1 MLALIAYLGTAE
13 GQPLPLDPLVTVG
26 TLDNGLTYYF
36 RQNSEPQGR
45 AELRLVVNAGSVLED
60 EDQLGMAHFVEHML
74 FNGTTRFPKQ
84 DLIDF
89 FELAGMTFGPDVNA
103 YTSFD
108 ETVYMLEVPT
118 DSQEVLRTGF
128 QVLREWASNGLLD
141 PVEIEAERGVI
152 LEEWRG
158 RLGAGSRIQ
167 NQILPLILKDS
178 RYAKR
183 LPIGDTLL
191 INNGSPEA
199 LTRFYKT
206 WYRPDLMSVVVVGD
220 LHLDD
225 AVSLIKDSF
234 DDWQMPAEP
243 IARPTFE
250 VSVDPDTHVKVIT
263 DPETP
268 YTLIE
273 VETLRPAAPV
283 KNIDDFRKRLAAQ
296 LARGM
301 LNRRF
306 AEIAR
311 DGMRA
316 PFLWARVT
324 AGTLVRPLSA
334 YSLATQ
340 VAEDSLKSG
349 LKAMLMETKRALDHG
364 FTDGE
369 LRRQK
374 LQQLRVFERAANEHD
389 TTPSSSHA
397 ARLVQHFLTQRPVPG
412 NRFQFDL
419 AQSMMSGIS
428 LDDVNHALRY
438 QLSDT
443 SRVVVATLPER
454 DDLDPPSEAEL
465 SDVLQQV
472 NLMATTPYVD
482 MVADQPLIRD
492 IPTGSPVIHSKRIDP
507 IDVTIWTLA
516 NGPRVVLK
524 PTDFKNDEILLG
536 AFSPGG
542 SSLADDDEYLNA
554 SLSDLLVQ
562 RSGVGEF
569 DQSAL
574 VKKLTGHMVSVAPI
588 IGSLTEGFSAR
599 ATPADLEVMFQ
610 LIYLYATQPR
620 LDESSVLS
628 FKGQQRAMLANRAAL
643 PAAAFQDSLIAALYP
658 NDPRRS
664 SLTSD
669 SLESIDGE
677 KALSFYRA
685 RFADM
690 GDFTFVLV
698 GNFDIDQLRYLSER
712 YLGALPA
719 TNRNETW
726 VDRFRPSP
734 EGIVTKIARKGLEE
748 RAQTAI
754 VFHGLT
760 EYSFDRGSLI
770 QVLVRVLDMRLRE
783 ELREALGGVYSASVN
798 GGLTRL
804 PQGTY
809 GINIFFGSA
818 PERVDELTAAVL
830 DEIKAI
836 QTDLDL
842 TPYLEKTKAQYRRDQ
857 EISMEQNSFWIGAL
871 QEYLENPLLQLE
883 DIPQIPHL
891 LDNVN
896 EDMIRQAARMWLIDR
911 YVKVVLL
918 PENSSSTTK

>member
-13 GQPLPLDPLVTVG
+13 GQPLPLDPLVNVG
-26 TLDNGLTYYF
+26 TLDNGLTYYV

-118 DSQEVLRTGF
+118 DSQEVLHTGF
-128 QVLREWASNGLLD
+128 QVLREWASNGVLD
-141 PVEIEAERGVI
+141 PEEIEAERGVI

-167 NQILPLILKDS
+167 DQILPLILKDS
-178 RYAKR
+178 RYAER

-220 LHLDD
+220 LQVDD
-225 AVSLIKDSF
+225 AISLIKASF
-234 DDWQMPAEP
+234 DDWQLPAEP
-243 IARPTFE
+243 STRPTFE
-250 VSVDPDTHVKVIT
+250 ISVDPGTHVKVIT

-268 YTLIE
+268 YALIE
-273 VETLRPAAPV
+273 VETLRPAATV
-283 KNIDDFRKRLAAQ
+283 ETVDDFRERLAAQ

-311 DGMRA
+311 DGMHA

-334 YSLATQ
+334 YSLAAQ

-349 LKAMLMETKRALDHG
+349 LKSMLQVTKSALDHG

-369 LRRQK
+369 LKRQK
-374 LQQLRVFERAANEHD
+374 LQQLRVYERAANEHD

-397 ARLVQHFLTQRPVPG
+397 ARLVLHFLTQRPVPG
-412 NRFQFDL
+412 QKYQYEL
-419 AQSMMSGIS
+419 ARSLMPEIS
-428 LDDVNHALRY
+428 LDDVNLALRY
-438 QLSDT
+438 QVSDT
-443 SRVVVATLPER
+443 SRVLVATLPER
-454 DDLDPPSEAEL
+454 HDLNPPTEEEL
-465 SDVLQQV
+465 TDILEQV
-472 NLMATTPYVD
+472 SLAATTPYVD
-482 MVADQPLIRD
+482 TDADLPLIRD
-492 IPTGSPVIHSKRIDP
+492 LPVGSPVVDSKRIDS
-507 IDVTIWTLA
+507 IDVTILTLA

-542 SSLADDDEYLNA
+542 SSLADDDDYLNA
-554 SLSDLLVQ
+554 SLSDILVQ

-569 DQSAL
+569 DQSSL
-574 VKKLTGHMVSVAPI
+574 VKKLTGHMVSVAPV
-588 IGSLTEGFSAR
+588 IGPMTEGFSAR
-599 ATPADLEVMFQ
+599 TTPADLEVMFQ
-610 LIYLYATQPR
+610 LIFLYATQPR
-620 LDESSVLS
+620 LDESSILS
-628 FKGQQRAMLANRAAL
+628 FKSQQRAMLANRAAL
-643 PAAAFQDSLIAALYP
+643 PAATFQDSLIAALYP

-664 SLTSD
+664 PLTAD
-669 SLESIDGE
+669 LLDSIDGE
-677 KALSFYRA
+677 TALSFYRA

-698 GNFDIDQLRYLSER
+698 GNFNIDHVRSLAER

-719 TNRNETW
+719 TSRNETW

-734 EGIVTKIARKGLEE
+734 DGVVTKVARKGLEE
-748 RAQTAI
+748 RAQTAL

-760 EYSFDRGSLI
+760 EYSFDKSSLM
-770 QVLVRVLDMRLRE
+770 QVLVRVLDIRLRE

-798 GGLTRL
+798 GGMTRL

-809 GINIFFGSA
+809 GINVFFGSA
-818 PERVDELTAAVL
+818 PDRVDELTAAVF
-830 DEIKAI
+830 DEINAI

-842 TPYLEKTKAQYRRDQ
+842 TPYLEKIKAQYRRDQ
-857 EISMEQNSFWIGAL
+857 ETSMEQNSFWIGVL

-891 LDNVN
+891 LDDVNV
-896 EDMIRQAARMWLIDR
+896 DMVRQAARTWLIDR

-918 PENSSSTTK
+918 PENSSSDTQ

>member
-234 DDWQMPAEP
+234 DDWQMPAEL

-283 KNIDDFRKRLAAQ
+283 RTIDDFRKRLAAQ

-428 LDDVNHALRY
+428 LDDVNLALRY

-465 SDVLQQV
+465 VDILQQV

-542 SSLADDDEYLNA
+542 SSLADDDDYLNA

-588 IGSLTEGFSAR
+588 IGPLTEGFSAR

-628 FKGQQRAMLANRAAL
+628 FKSQQRAMLANRAAL

-669 SLESIDGE
+669 LLESIDGE

-754 VFHGLT
+754 VFHGQT

-770 QVLVRVLDMRLRE
+770 QVLVRVLDIRLRE

-798 GGLTRL
+798 GGMTRL

-842 TPYLEKTKAQYRRDQ
+842 TPYLEKIKAQYRRDQ
-857 EISMEQNSFWIGAL
+857 EISMEQNSFWVGAL

-918 PENSSSTTK
+918 PEISSSTTK